1 MRSDANVTGMVVT
14 EIEKFRRSMVTIIQ
28 QAQIEQLHIS
38 PAECIEW
45 VRSGFL
51 GKDEAQMPA
60 KLSVHPQGEDF
71 MTTMPCLIPEEG
83 GTRYFGIKLVSRIES
98 QTPTLKSDITLY
110 DSTTGQLLALMDGDW
125 ITAMRTGA
133 VAALAARTFERQGT
147 DTYSMIGLGNIA
159 RAVALCLIEDH
170 KDQPITIRL
179 MRYKDQAEQFIKRF
193 KDYKNVT
200 FEIIDDKR
208 SFVAE
213 ADVLISCVTVA
224 TDLLFPDD
232 SLYKKG
238 VTVIPVHVRGFQ
250 NCDLFF
256 DKVFG
261 DDTGQIEK
269 FKYFNR
275 FRQYDE
281 IHHVLQGKN
290 PGRTSDDERILSYN
304 YGIALH
310 DIVFA
315 SKIYEKVEDSG
326 QSFDYVR
333 QTQKIWV

>member
-1 MRSDANVTGMVVT
+1 M
-14 EIEKFRRSMVTIIQ
+14 K
-28 QAQIEQLHIS
+28 L
-38 PAECIEW
+38 
-45 VRSGFL
+45 GFL
-51 GKDEAQMPA
+51 ANDEAQMPA

-71 MTTMPCLIPEEG
+71 MTTMPCLLPERDG
-83 GTRYFGIKLVSRIES
+83 KKYFGIKLVSRIEG

-110 DSTTGQLLALMDGDW
+110 DAVTGQLLAVVDGDW

-133 VAALAARTFERQGT
+133 VAALAARTFQRKGV

-159 RAVALCLIEDH
+159 RAVALCLIADNIDRH
-170 KDQPITIRL
+170 ITIRL
-179 MRYKDQAEQFIKRF
+179 MRYKDQAEQFIERF
-193 KDYKNVT
+193 KACDNVA
-200 FEIIDDKR
+200 FEIVDDR
-208 SFVAE
+208 QAFVSE

-224 TDLLFPDD
+224 MQLLFPDD
-232 SLYKKG
+232 TLYKRG

-261 DDTGQIEK
+261 DDTGQIQK
-269 FKYFNR
+269 FKYFNQ
-275 FRQYDE
+275 FRAYDE

-290 PGRTSDDERILSYN
+290 PGRTSDAERILSYN

-315 SKIYEKVEDSG
+315 SRIYEKAKAAGGGFE
-326 QSFDYVR
+326 YVK
-333 QTQKIWV
+333 QDQKIWV

>member
-1 MRSDANVTGMVVT
+1 METSKVSV
-14 EIEKFRRSMVTIIQ
+14 IQ
-28 QAQIEQLHIS
+28 QEQIDELNIS
-38 PAECIEW
+38 PKECIEW
-45 VRSGFL
+45 VKQGFL
-51 GKDEAQMPA
+51 MKDEAQMPA

-71 MTTMPCLIPEEG
+71 MTSMPCLLPKHNG
-83 GTRYFGIKLVSRIES
+83 KKYFGLKLVSRIEG
-98 QTPTLKSDITLY
+98 QIPTLKSDITLY
-110 DSTTGQLLALMDGDW
+110 DAETGRLLAVMDGDW

-133 VAALAARTFERQGT
+133 VAALAARTFQRSGV

-159 RAVALCLIEDH
+159 RAVALCLIADNSH
-170 KDQPITIRL
+170 RHITIRL
-179 MRYKDQAEQFIKRF
+179 MRYKNQAEQFIERF
-193 KDYKNVT
+193 KAYDNVT
-200 FEIIDDKR
+200 FDIIDDPKAFL
-208 SFVAE
+208 SE

-224 TDLLFPDD
+224 TELLFPDD

-261 DDTGQIEK
+261 DDTGQIQK
-269 FKYFNR
+269 FKYFNQ
-275 FRQYDE
+275 FHEYDE

-315 SKIYEKVEDSG
+315 SKIYEKAQAASSG
-326 QSFDYVR
+326 FELKKQD
-333 QTQKIWV
+333 QKIWV